1 MIVTTEDRFYQLPP
15 GQENSA
21 RHSVLSLWLCNKLS
35 TWAREIV
42 SDLKH
47 LQHREVTDF
56 FLVNVSGLARLM
68 ELRSYNVGFDS
79 LPKDAMNESMSVT
92 EKLRSYPSPNLK
104 LTRSCTDTDIDTK

>member
-1 MIVTTEDRFYQLPP
+1 MIVTTDGRFYQLPP

-21 RHSVLSLWLCNKLS
+21 RHSLWLCNKLS

-47 LQHREVTDF
+47 LQHLEVTDF
-56 FLVNVSGLARLM
+56 FLVNVSELARLM

-92 EKLRSYPSPNLK
+92 ELRSYPSPNLK